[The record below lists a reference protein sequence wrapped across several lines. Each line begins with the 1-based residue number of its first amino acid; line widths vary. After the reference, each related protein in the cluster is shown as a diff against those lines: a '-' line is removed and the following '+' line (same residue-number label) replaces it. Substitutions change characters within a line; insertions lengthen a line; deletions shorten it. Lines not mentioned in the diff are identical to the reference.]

1 MPLDPDPAS
10 PLIPRPV
17 EGPWVP
23 GSAGAAAAE
32 RLTGESGEGV
42 EGEARSALRLVARR
56 EHELLAL
63 SELSQELT
71 ISLDL
76 YGVADL
82 VLFNLMGQLGSSR
95 AALWLVS
102 EAPEHPL
109 VLLRSHGIAKQVAVA
124 LGSSCPHDLASRLV
138 QERRLILA
146 DELGRVLAP
155 SGAWLAAKEGIAV
168 LAPILARGQLLG
180 LLALGRRIGGTEYGA
195 VELQVLQ
202 TSLGM
207 VGVALQNASLYNR
220 MLENNR
226 QLRVANENLT
236 ELDHLKSEFLR
247 NVNHELRTPLTV
259 IIAYLATLVEQ
270 ETKGTQR
277 HEFVGVA
284 LRESRKLKAMVE
296 NLLEFSAAGR
306 QALQLQIQAGDVRA
320 ALAGYFEERLPGVT
334 EGLREF
340 TFEPDEGLPEAR
352 FDRAR
357 LVQIVDALV
366 DNAVKFTPQGTHIV
380 LCARKVELEGGV
392 SVAIEV
398 KDDGPG
404 IPEERLSVLFRSFR
418 QVDGSATRSVGGLGL
433 GLAFA
438 QQLAEMMGA
447 KMSAES
453 EIGRGSVFTLL
464 VPAA

>member
-1 MPLDPDPAS
+1 MEEEMIGLESTAPVDPLRS
-10 PLIPRPV
+10 
-17 EGPWVP
+17 EG
-23 GSAGAAAAE
+23 
-32 RLTGESGEGV
+32 RNDDEGKT
-42 EGEARSALRLVARR
+42 SWALRLVARR

-82 VLFNLMGQLGSSR
+82 VLFNLMGQLGTSR
-95 AALWLVS
+95 AALWVVS
-102 EAPEHPL
+102 ESPERSM
-109 VLLRSHGIAKQVAVA
+109 VLLRSHGISKQMALV
-124 LGSSCPHDLASRLV
+124 LGSSCPPDLRDRMAR
-138 QERRLILA
+138 ERRLILA
-146 DELGRVLAP
+146 DELDRVLHP
-155 SGAWLAAKEGIAV
+155 SGAWLVAREGIAI

-180 LLALGRRIGGTEYGA
+180 LLALGRRIGGTEFGP

-207 VGVALQNASLYNR
+207 VGVALQNTALYNR
-220 MLENNR
+220 LLENNR
-226 QLRVANENLT
+226 QLRVANENLM
-236 ELDHLKSEFLR
+236 ELDRLKSEFLR
-247 NVNHELRTPLTV
+247 NVNHELRTPLTM
-259 IIAYLATLVEQ
+259 IIAYLAMLIEQ
-270 ETKGTQR
+270 QLHDSKM
-277 HEFVGVA
+277 HEFVGIA

-306 QALQLQIQAGDVRA
+306 HTLPMDIQVADLRSTLA
-320 ALAGYFEERLPGVT
+320 AYYEERLPGVT

-340 TFEPDEGLPEAR
+340 TYEPEDALPAAR

-380 LCARKVELEGGV
+380 IRARKTEHESQV

-398 KDDGPG
+398 ADDGPG
-404 IPEERLSVLFRSFR
+404 IPEDRLPILFTSFR
-418 QVDGSATRSVGGLGL
+418 QVDGSTTRAVGGLGL

-438 QQLAEMMGA
+438 KQLAEMMGA
-447 KMSAES
+447 TMSVES
-453 EIGRGSVFTLL
+453 EIGRGSIFALV